1 MPGLFQTGT
10 QSEAEEIYKKGMA
23 DILDLIAPSGLIVS
37 PNELKLNEHYIKT
50 LFVYTYPRFVN
61 TNWLSPVITYDTM
74 MDTAMFIYPVESKKA
89 MENLRKQIGRM
100 ESAHRIEQEKGLV
113 SDPELETAMQDV
125 EKLRYNLQKGEVKVF
140 EFSLYFTFYS
150 KSKRDLEETT
160 KQIESNL
167 GGRLIFT
174 KPAFM
179 QMEQGFTSTLPLCKD
194 DLLVTRPMDTGSL
207 STSFPFTSTT
217 LSNNDGVLYGLNRH
231 NNSLVLFDRFQLEN
245 ANMVAF
251 ATSGAGKSYAVKLE
265 ALRSLMFGT
274 DIIIIDPE
282 EEYKKLAEAVGGG
295 YLDIS
300 LQSDKRINPFD
311 LPKTEGAGEGE
322 AVLRSAIIA
331 VHGLTKMMLESAGE
345 KTAAQTAQPG
355 AFLTPTED
363 SILEKAIY
371 ETYALKDI
379 TVDPASHKNP
389 PPTMSDLAS
398 VLANMRGGEGM
409 AQRLEKYTAGTFA
422 GLFNQPTNFDL
433 AQGFLVFSIKN
444 LEDQLR
450 PLAMYMILNYIWTQV
465 RSNLRRRIMIV
476 DEAWWMMQYEDSA
489 KFLYALVKRARKYYL
504 GLTVISQDVQDFLSS
519 RYGKAVVSNSA
530 LQFLL
535 KQAPS
540 AIDIVAKV
548 FNLTQGEKFML
559 LESAVGEGLFFAGL
573 NHVALKV
580 IASPIED
587 KIITSDPKELLA
599 QKAELE
605 KAQPQMPKN
614 EPPASPPQE

>member
-1 MPGLFQTGT
+1 MPT
-10 QSEAEEIYKKGMA
+10 QSEAEDIFKRGMA
-23 DILDLIAPSGLIVS
+23 DVLDLIAPSGLIVS
-37 PNELKLNEHYIKT
+37 PNDLKLNDYFVKT

-61 TNWLSPVITYDTM
+61 TNWLSPIITYDTM
-74 MDTAMFIYPVESKKA
+74 MDTSMFIYPVESKKA

-100 ESAHRIEQEKGLV
+100 ESAHRIEQEKGMV

-125 EKLRYNLQKGEVKVF
+125 EKMRYSLQQGQIKLF

-150 KSKRDLEETT
+150 KSKKDLEETT

-179 QMEQGFTSTLPLCKD
+179 QMEQGFTSTLPLGRD
-194 DLLVTRPMDTGSL
+194 ELMVTRPMDTGSL
-207 STSFPFTSTT
+207 SSSFPFTSTT

-231 NNSLVLFDRFQLEN
+231 NNSLILFDRFQLEN

-274 DIIIIDPE
+274 DIIVIDPE
-282 EEYKKLAEAVGGG
+282 NEYQKLCEAVGGG
-295 YLDIS
+295 YMDIS

-311 LPKTEGAGEGE
+311 LPKVEGTGEGE
-322 AVLRSAIIA
+322 NVLRANIIA
-331 VHGLTKMMLESAGE
+331 VHGLVKMMLENPGGKGE
-345 KTAAQTAQPG
+345 EVSEHAR
-355 AFLTPTED
+355 LTPQEEA
-363 SILEKAIY
+363 ILEKAIF

-379 TVDPASHKNP
+379 TKDPASHKNP

-398 VLANMRGGEGM
+398 VLANMRGAEGM
-409 AQRLEKYTAGTFA
+409 AQRLQKYTEGTFA

-433 AQGFLVFSIKN
+433 GQGFLVFSIKN

-450 PLAMYMILNYIWTQV
+450 PIAMYMILNYIWTQV
-465 RSNLRRRIMIV
+465 KSTLRRRIMIV

-504 GLTVISQDVQDFLSS
+504 GLTVISQDVQDFLAS
-519 RYGKAVVSNSA
+519 RYGRAVVSNSA
-530 LQFLL
+530 LQLLL

-540 AIDIVAKV
+540 AIDLVAKV
-548 FNLTQGEKFML
+548 FNLTQGERFLL

-587 KIITSDPKELLA
+587 KIITTDPKELLA
-599 QKAELE
+599 QKE
-605 KAQPQMPKN
+605 KLANEPVQPPQN
-614 EPPASPPQE
+614 EPPPVAPQE